1 MLPMRWPGLAKT
13 AIMGIRKVDLVL
25 RGGRMAMMTAMK
37 AAREFLMMRCHGALV
52 WQSPQ
57 RRPANL
63 LTGFERAMAGRG
75 LRVTFPSQ
83 RPKLAGDVVSSK
95 EDAGF
100 DDDSDGFPSV
110 CARLRDV
117 QMQIE
122 STLLEVARES
132 SSQA

>member
-1 MLPMRWPGLAKT
+1 LWLPCDGART
-13 AIMGIRKVDLVL
+13 AICRRRVPGGRFGGGLYAGPDVLDLVAVPAGEPDVRNSPALGETDLLAVL
-25 RGGRMAMMTAMK
+25 RRLRCDLGRDA
-37 AAREFLMMRCHGALV
+37 V
-52 WQSPQ
+52 
-57 RRPANL
+57 
-63 LTGFERAMAGRG
+63 
-75 LRVTFPSQ
+75 